1 MVIEKILIDYCN
13 LFLIITICLF
23 SNCNDLYS
31 QNDLETTLKLAGSNR
46 IELERVLSHYD
57 KDKDSLKYKAAK
69 YLISNMKNHYSRHN
83 VFFTNDNHLKAL
95 DLLVSSAVKQF
106 KLGVGVAKQKQE
118 VWEQNRLVKKQLY
131 SLVKGIKTQS
141 VPHKNFDVN
150 NLKSDWLIKHIDIA
164 FSVLDK
170 SSLID
175 ENDFDVFLETLLP
188 YRYLVEQLTIKEG
201 YPFLLLKEII
211 NINEI
216 KDTRVVVETLKS
228 FFERID
234 RLTAGINHKNDLG
247 FFNILKWGKLSC
259 NQQTVLATQIMNGL
273 GIPTYVDFTPSW
285 LNRDNAHS
293 WCVVQDSIGNFHPF
307 SPWWQSID
315 DSNSN
320 EVYRKNYF
328 KRVSKVY
335 RSSFRINEDSPV
347 NFKHDDEKVVPFF
360 DTFHLKDVTH
370 EYHNTYSITISL
382 EQYEKREHNL
392 AYLSVFSP
400 RGWKPIGWG
409 RINKKKHSVKFDNV
423 PVGSVYLASL
433 FLKNRIKPV
442 SSAFYINLKGE
453 AIKIRANS
461 KDRVSMKLF
470 EKFPEKERLLDFRKQ
485 LIKGKFQGSND
496 SKFNTYENLYV
507 FDNVPKNYI
516 ESISV
521 LSSKEY
527 RYVRFISD
535 NKQGVNMAVMEYFGK
550 AKNNEAIIKGS
561 SPYILDIGVS
571 EQLNNNI
578 TKLSGRFI
586 SNNSK
591 ANQEILKLGFDGN
604 METFSKENWVGI
616 DFGSRQRIHSIRYA
630 ARNANNR
637 INIGDTYEL
646 FYYDDV
652 GVWTYLGAK
661 KAKYNFLSFKNVPS
675 GTMYWLKNLTKGKEE
690 LPFIYTNEKQKFVNH
705 DNIEGYFN

>member
-1 MVIEKILIDYCN
+1 
-13 LFLIITICLF
+13 
-23 SNCNDLYS
+23 
-31 QNDLETTLKLAGSNR
+31 
-46 IELERVLSHYD
+46 
-57 KDKDSLKYKAAK
+57 
-69 YLISNMKNHYSRHN
+69 MKNHYSRHN

-170 SSLID
+170 SSL
-175 ENDFDVFLETLLP
+175 NDFDVFLETLLP